1 MAAEGL
7 LELLEDISGEG
18 AACAAFLQ
26 GDATP
31 ARDHLLVRLDPDKGI
46 AANVLSA
53 FNRLQQEGFGLF
65 GCDSQERGDG
75 CLEVGCDGS
84 VDRDQRMSAA
94 QLKEV
99 CGGRRCV
106 VARS

>member
-1 MAAEGL
+1 MAAEGP
-7 LELLEDISGEG
+7 LELLEDISGKG
-18 AACAAFLQ
+18 AALAALLE
-26 GDATP
+26 GDAV
-31 ARDHLLVRLDPDKGI
+31 AVRRHLLVRLDPAKGV

-65 GCDSQERGDG
+65 GRDSQERGDG
-75 CLEVGCDGS
+75 RLEVGCDGS

-94 QLKEV
+94 QLKEIG
-99 CGGRRCV
+99 GGRRCV